1 MWMDVGAPYVLYVVN
16 CPIAEQL
23 HNTQRCRVHLNM
35 GLQVHETIL
44 CAERTT
50 SPWVNDMRRMI
61 CYSHPGELTTPPP
74 SFIMSDRTRI
84 TTLSIFSGAIACH
97 ASVKF
102 SLTDSV
108 HILIY

>member
-1 MWMDVGAPYVLYVVN
+1 MHVVGTYVLYAVN

-23 HNTQRCRVHLNM
+23 HNTQGRVHFNM

-44 CAERTT
+44 CAQRTT
-50 SPWVNDMRRMI
+50 SPWVNDMHRMI
-61 CYSHPGELTTPPP
+61 CYSHPVELTTPPP

-84 TTLSIFSGAIACH
+84 TTLSIFSGAILCH
-97 ASVKF
+97 ASAKF